1 MNVGEYLVPISRQ
14 MVGSLF
20 QDAVYVSQAPPYLGA
35 NKPDVE
41 AVVVPEV
48 LYCYGNAIGIAS
60 GTIEAAITLRITA
73 YDLSGRVLWQ
83 DERTGTSQSGTL
95 NFVTTFLAGMD
106 QVGKVAYA
114 AALRAA
120 LNIIKDFEKRPPKE
134 LYSLLEIKRLAT
146 LTNQSNISDFALY
159 QSYYHKGLHQFTNK
173 TYFQALYSFERAE
186 RLAPDDLSTKFY
198 VAVCNFFTATRN
210 TR

>member
-1 MNVGEYLVPISRQ
+1 MCPHLPLRTDVSRDLALALPRQSIIPAKVGIYIADDLKHYVYTQQKLGMLFRMNVGEYLVPISRQ

-146 LTNQSNISDFALY
+146 LTKSKQHF
-159 QSYYHKGLHQFTNK
+159 
-173 TYFQALYSFERAE
+173 
-186 RLAPDDLSTKFY
+186 
-198 VAVCNFFTATRN
+198 
-210 TR
+210 